1 MIELKNII
9 KRYHQHDVLRGVSLT
24 VANGEVCVLLGP
36 SGGGKSTLLRTIN
49 GLETFDSGTI
59 TVNDITLGSTPG
71 PERDAALQEIRQRVG
86 MVFQQFNLFPHRTVL
101 ENVIEAPI
109 YVLKQSRDQAIE
121 NAKGLLDRVGMLE
134 KADVCPGS
142 LSGGQQQRVAIARTL
157 AMNPEAVLFDEPTS
171 ALDPRTTAEV
181 ISVMTD
187 LASAGQRMIVVTHAM
202 SFARTVA
209 HRVHILNAGQI
220 AESGTPEQ
228 IFEDPRESITRE
240 FLSEASRGN

>member
-1 MIELKNII
+1 MIELTGIV
-9 KRYHQHDVLRGVSLT
+9 KRYQQHEVLRGVSLN
-24 VANGEVCVLLGP
+24 VADGEVCVLLGP

-59 TVNDITLGSTPG
+59 RVNDILLGSTPG
-71 PERDAALQEIRQRVG
+71 PERDSALQKIRQRVG

-101 ENVIEAPI
+101 ENVIEGPI
-109 YVLKQSRDQAIE
+109 YVLKQSRDQAIA
-121 NAKGLLDRVGMLE
+121 NAKRLLERVGMLE
-134 KADVCPGS
+134 KAEVRPGS

-209 HRVHILNAGQI
+209 HRVHILHAGRI

-228 IFEDPRESITRE
+228 IFEDPKESITQE
-240 FLSEASRGN
+240 FLSEVSRGN

>member
-1 MIELKNII
+1 MIELTGIV
-9 KRYHQHDVLRGVSLT
+9 KRYQEHEVLRGVSLR
-24 VANGEVCVLLGP
+24 VADGEVCVLLGP

-59 TVNDITLGSTPG
+59 RVGDVVLQATPG
-71 PERDAALQEIRQRVG
+71 PERDKALAIIRQRVG

-101 ENVIEAPI
+101 QNVTEAPI
-109 YVLKQSRDQAIE
+109 HVLKQPPDVAVATARR
-121 NAKGLLDRVGMLE
+121 LLERVGMLE
-134 KADVCPGS
+134 KQNVRPGS

-157 AMNPEAVLFDEPTS
+157 AMSPEAILFDEPTS

-187 LASAGQRMIVVTHAM
+187 LAAAGQRMIIVTHAM

-209 HRVHILNAGQI
+209 HQVHILHAGTI
-220 AESGTPEQ
+220 AESGPPQQ
-228 IFEDPRESITRE
+228 IFEDPQTDITRS
-240 FLSEASRGN
+240 FLSEAAIA